1 MRNKCHISSTKQRWE
16 LIWNSYRL
24 IFIYVEHTTNKK
36 ENKMSYKTVHIK
48 QGESLFIDLPNGD
61 RIHIFTYDAYNDVNV
76 EVARHNGDYTDFPHI
91 DYEKKVLLGNVERKT
106 RTLRNMVGKADVKV
120 NTKALTLSGN
130 NGTNNTK
137 VIVKTFNTQSN

>member
-1 MRNKCHISSTKQRWE
+1 MSHIKQNE
-16 LIWNSYRL
+16 
-24 IFIYVEHTTNKK
+24 K